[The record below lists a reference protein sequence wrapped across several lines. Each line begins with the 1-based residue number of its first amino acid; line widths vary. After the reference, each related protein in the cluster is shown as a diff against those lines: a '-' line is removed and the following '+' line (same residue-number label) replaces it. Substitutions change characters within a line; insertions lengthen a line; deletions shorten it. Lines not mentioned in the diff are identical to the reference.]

1 MRVLVLHNRY
11 RQPGGEDRV
20 VASEVEMLR
29 FYGVDVEVFE
39 ADNHA
44 NGLRLLADSAW
55 SGEMYE
61 KVRAACHRFRPD
73 VAHLHNFWMALTPSA
88 IDACRSAG
96 VPLVQTLHNFRLLCV
111 NALFL
116 RDGQMCTSCLG
127 KAPWRGIVHRCYNHS
142 AVASAA
148 VANMIES
155 NRRRDTWSNV
165 DAFITP
171 SWHARSL
178 FLAAGFDAKRI
189 SVKPNFIQDPGP
201 ADAPP
206 SSSQTIVY
214 AGRLSPEKGL
224 RTLASAWKNVSSGE
238 LLVIGDG
245 EERETLAVPRVT
257 FAGTRDNTAVIHAI
271 QSARALVLPS
281 LCFETFGNAIAE
293 AYACGR
299 PVIVSDI
306 GALSEIVHQGSTGL
320 KVEPGNAAQLSASL
334 TEILSDDALAD
345 RMGGNA
351 RSEYLACYTPGRNFQ
366 MLMEAYDRVSPGVAL
381 SI

>member
-178 FLAAGFDAKRI
+178 FLAAGFDAERI

-351 RSEYLACYTPGRNFQ
+351 RSEYLACYTPRRNFQ

>member
-29 FYGVDVEVFE
+29 SYGVEVEMFE

-44 NGLRLLADSAW
+44 NGLRLLAASAW

-61 KVRAACHRFRPD
+61 KVRAACRRFRPD

-96 VPLVQTLHNFRLLCV
+96 VPVVQTLHNFRLLCA

-116 RDGQMCTSCLG
+116 RDGQTCTRCLG
-127 KAPWRGIVHRCYNHS
+127 KAPWRGIIHRCYNRS

-148 VANMIES
+148 VVNMIES
-155 NRRRDTWSNV
+155 NRRRDTWSGV

-178 FLAAGFDAKRI
+178 FVAAGFDAKRI
-189 SVKPNFIQDPGP
+189 CVKPNFIPDPGLV
-201 ADAPP
+201 DAPP
-206 SSSQTIVY
+206 SKFRTIVY

-224 RTLASAWKNVSSGE
+224 GTLASAWKNVSSGE
-238 LLVIGDG
+238 LLVIGEG
-245 EERETLAVPRVT
+245 EERETLVAPRVT
-257 FAGTRDNTAVIHAI
+257 FAGTRDNAAVIQAI
-271 QSARALVLPS
+271 QGARALVLPS

-299 PVIVSDI
+299 PVVVSDI
-306 GALSEIVHQGSTGL
+306 GALGEIVHHGRTGL
-320 KVEPGNAAQLSASL
+320 RFQPGNEAQLTACL
-334 TEILSDDALAD
+334 TEILNDDSLVD
-345 RMGGNA
+345 RLGNNG
-351 RSEYLACYTPGRNFQ
+351 RLEYLACYTPRRNYQ
-366 MLMEAYDRVSPGVAL
+366 MLTEQYQHVARGVAL
-381 SI
+381 TV